1 MRVTGSLQRSR
12 GGEVQP
18 REIEPRSEGFVDTV
32 DIVVLA
38 IEGVT
43 VGLLFFLLY
52 LLRSVYVL
60 VRRDQVR
67 LSDTSEDD
75 RGDTG

>member
-1 MRVTGSLQRSR
+1 M
-12 GGEVQP
+12 
-18 REIEPRSEGFVDTV
+18 DTV